1 MNRPAASLADRP
13 ASAVSTLCPSGRAP
27 LHRSVPIA
35 CAALVLAALGSGCAL
50 ISSPDAAPSEAPPDA
65 DFPRSRLVALDFVGA
80 MAQLPELEP
89 ARTTLYTGIP
99 ASRFGEFLVGSLQ
112 QAGYDLRLGADA
124 GAVTLGYR
132 IEATVD
138 AVANPGANAGSDAV
152 TGAGPSGA
160 DDGAL
165 YTFLVN
171 AGPVRLKRSYRVD
184 LAGVRPATAM
194 QLHGADARMLDSSS
208 TAFAAPP
215 RSSLPPEPA
224 SATRV
229 TTHAVPRRVEPAA
242 LPAPV
247 TARATASRT
256 VEFRDDTA
264 RKRNLFETGRSN
276 YADLL
281 ARYETLSREV
291 MVFPNDSLHMG
302 EANKRRARELAAA
315 FDLERDVVSVLGC
328 SHGPTALANG
338 NETLA
343 NGRSYR
349 VKEELMLAG
358 IAASQVLEEGCWAG
372 TAHDRLPGRGVVVTH
387 MRLAAAG

>member
-1 MNRPAASLADRP
+1 M
-13 ASAVSTLCPSGRAP
+13 
-27 LHRSVPIA
+27 
-35 CAALVLAALGSGCAL
+35 LAALGSGCAL
-50 ISSPDAAPSEAPPDA
+50 TSSPDAASSEAPPDT

-99 ASRFGEFLVGSLQ
+99 ASRFGELLVGSLQ
-112 QAGYDLRLGADA
+112 QAGYDLRLGTDPGEA
-124 GAVTLGYR
+124 TLGYR
-132 IEATVD
+132 VEAMAD
-138 AVANPGANAGSDAV
+138 PGADPGAESGSGAVAGVTPG
-152 TGAGPSGA
+152 GA
-160 DDGAL
+160 DDGTL

-184 LAGVRPATAM
+184 LAGVRPATTM
-194 QLHGADARMLDSSS
+194 QLHGADARLLDSSS
-208 TAFAAPP
+208 TLFAAPLLP
-215 RSSLPPEPA
+215 SPPPEPA
-224 SATRV
+224 STTRV
-229 TTHAVPRRVEPAA
+229 TTRALPRRAEPAA
-242 LPAPV
+242 TPAPV
-247 TARATASRT
+247 TARAIGSRT
-256 VEFRDDTA
+256 EVSRDGTA

-281 ARYETLSREV
+281 ARYEPLSREV

-302 EANKRRARELAAA
+302 ETNKRRARELAAA
-315 FDLERDVVSVLGC
+315 FDPERDVVSVLGC
-328 SHGPTALANG
+328 SHGRTALANG

-387 MRLAAAG
+387 MRLAAG